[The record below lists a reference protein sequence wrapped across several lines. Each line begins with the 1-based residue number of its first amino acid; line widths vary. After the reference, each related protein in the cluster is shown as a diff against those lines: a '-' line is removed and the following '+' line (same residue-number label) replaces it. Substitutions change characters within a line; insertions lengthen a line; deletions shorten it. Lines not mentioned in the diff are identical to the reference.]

1 MLTPVF
7 WLHVPKTGTSFATAL
22 IHELN
27 GSLPASAAAPQC
39 DKHCLD
45 PRNSCNPA
53 GTAAPPQQPRVCR
66 GSLDDLF
73 ERYPRSVWFRG
84 AFSGALGAHDP
95 LYRDVYRRNRGRI
108 VGFFR
113 DPLSLLASLYLK
125 QRRPPGRLRE
135 PLSDVDFRYSVA
147 RRLLL
152 QFANRSVATQVQYV
166 APGLRPDEAFQR
178 VREGFQFVGL
188 TERWSESICL
198 FHLMN
203 RAAAA
208 TGARPCLAVELAN
221 SRSSGLLNASLGA
234 AVLREAGF
242 RDEVDTDF
250 YQKVKA
256 LFEERLATYGATRAR
271 CAALGC

>member
-125 QRRPPGRLRE
+125 QRRPPGRPASHSATSTSATALRADCSSSS
-135 PLSDVDFRYSVA
+135 PTA
-147 RRLLL
+147 
-152 QFANRSVATQVQYV
+152 AATQVQYV

-208 TGARPCLAVELAN
+208 TGAPPVPSSSRTRRP
-221 SRSSGLLNASLGA
+221 LG
-234 AVLREAGF
+234 F
-242 RDEVDTDF
+242 
-250 YQKVKA
+250 
-256 LFEERLATYGATRAR
+256 
-271 CAALGC
+271 